1 MPIPKVFAHNG
12 LIVLGLLAGLLSS
25 LAPAASGSPAR
36 QGSLTTMYLPS
47 LLVGG
52 GTVMGQVVSSR
63 GSVAGHAVAL
73 FLNPGTGPSTEVKTV
88 LLGNDGRYMFANVPV
103 LTTGQSYWVGFF
115 RLVST
120 PDVLSWADESDIP
133 ALARHQTVDL
143 GTLDVTGLDL
153 GSPVD
158 GATVSMPTTFTWTP
172 RPTTSD
178 SYAWRIGDP
187 SGNLPGIYTD
197 ELGYVSGVTIV
208 ALPPGS
214 GYVASTQYVWGVYI
228 WMPDGSIGASVSHWI
243 TFSNILYQDL
253 VQGLRTFGE
262 MPPEPPDLRPLH
274 RPTR

>member
-1 MPIPKVFAHNG
+1 MLLPNVFSRNG
-12 LIVLGLLAGLLSS
+12 FTVLGLLIGLLNPRV
-25 LAPAASGSPAR
+25 PAANGSPSV
-36 QGSLTTMYLPS
+36 QGSATVVYLPS

-52 GTVMGQVVSSR
+52 GTVIGQVVSSR

-73 FLNPGTGPSTEVKTV
+73 FLNPGAGPSTEVKTV
-88 LLGNDGRYMFANVPV
+88 LLGSDGRYMFANVPA
-103 LTTGQSYWVGFF
+103 LTTGQIYWVGFF
-115 RLVST
+115 RMGAS

-153 GSPVD
+153 GSPAD
-158 GATVSMPTTFTWTP
+158 GVTVSMPTTFTWTP

-178 SYAWRIGDP
+178 SYAWHIGDP
-187 SGNLPGIYTD
+187 SGQLSGIYTD

-228 WMPDGSIGASVSHWI
+228 WMPDGSIGASVSQWI

-262 MPPEPPDLRPLH
+262 TPVEPLDLRPLH